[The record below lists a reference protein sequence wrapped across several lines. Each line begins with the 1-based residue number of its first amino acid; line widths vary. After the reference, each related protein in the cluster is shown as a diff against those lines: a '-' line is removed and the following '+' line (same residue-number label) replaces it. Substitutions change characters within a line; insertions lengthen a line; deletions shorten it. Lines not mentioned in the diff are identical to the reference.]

1 MINKSTRGAIAVIA
15 ATALSAIGLAAIGLA
30 APAFADNPP
39 NYGPQ
44 FYAPSQ
50 SGGGSVGYN
59 RLLMT
64 HRLKQHPGRH
74 RTK

>member
-1 MINKSTRGAIAVIA
+1 MISKSKLGAIAFIT
-15 ATALSAIGLAAIGLA
+15 ATGIGAIGLAS
-30 APAFADNPP
+30 PAFAANPP

-59 RLLMT
+59 RKLET
-64 HRLKQHPGRH
+64 YRLKHHQVKHHASKPQ
-74 RTK
+74 